1 MEQIE
6 KRLDLYKIHRDI
18 IKLQDHELDTCYNEL
33 SKLDELV
40 KHYRHDK
47 EQLTKQLK
55 RINKKTHEILG
66 YMENAVEIDTSYVHS
81 NLEEIVRQ
89 TDNPIPDDY

>member
-47 EQLTKQLK
+47 EQLTKQLE
-55 RINKKTHEILG
+55 RINKKAHEILG